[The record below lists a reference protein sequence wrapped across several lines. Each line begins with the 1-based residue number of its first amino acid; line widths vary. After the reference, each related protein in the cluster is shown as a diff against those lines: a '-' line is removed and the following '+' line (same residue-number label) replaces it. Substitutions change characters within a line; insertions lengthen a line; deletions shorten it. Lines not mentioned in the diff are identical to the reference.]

1 MKSFKEGCAAN
12 DEFQTANSGLQSG
25 ELVRDLMEHRLRVP
39 SVPGDTLARP
49 DLDRIICQALQ
60 PGRLL
65 QLEAPGGYGKTH
77 ALVSALASEP
87 DVNVR
92 WIALNAGDNAPSR
105 FLSIL
110 AIALGLAEVL
120 PPNGGT
126 FEDHLTMLLVNRG
139 RQAREAREVLVL
151 DNVHYLTNPA
161 VSGLLHQLVTHL
173 PSGLSVAMASRL
185 PVPFE
190 SHTLELNGNNTRL
203 GPDTLEFSRSE
214 TFEFFAKARSDSLI
228 TSVAIDHLF
237 GLTEGWP
244 TPLALYR
251 RELKQGGER
260 RALHETPS
268 VERFLKDC
276 IAAQL
281 GSTQLKSMRA
291 IAELDSCSDELFF
304 AIEPSVSESGMPPSE
319 AADRGLPL
327 KAVPG
332 RGRWYRLNPL
342 LQAWLQTPVMG
353 GYITRMLMASRWFE
367 QRQQFPEA
375 LKYAVLAGDNDEVV
389 RIASE
394 STEALLLGQDT
405 ASLLS
410 LRKTCRQSCW
420 SEAPGCVLSMAGYMP
435 LVVSSS
441 RQSNF
446 LKASMTGTGK
456 SMRPA
461 STL

>member
-12 DEFQTANSGLQSG
+12 DEFQTANSSLQSG

-39 SVPGDTLARP
+39 SVPDDTLARP
-49 DLDRIICQALQ
+49 NLDRMICQALQ
-60 PGRLL
+60 AGRLL

-77 ALVSALASEP
+77 ALVRALASAP

-92 WIALNAGDNAPSR
+92 WISLNAGDNAPSR

-110 AIALGLAEVL
+110 AMALGLAEVL
-120 PPNGGT
+120 SPNGGT
-126 FEDHLTMLLVNRG
+126 FEDHLTMLLVNRD
-139 RQAREAREVLVL
+139 RQAREVREVLVL
-151 DNVHYLTNPA
+151 DNVHHLTNPA

-190 SHTLELNGNNTRL
+190 SHTLELNGNYTRL
-203 GPDTLEFSRSE
+203 GPDILEFSRSE
-214 TFEFFAKARSDSLI
+214 TFEFFAKARSDGLI

-291 IAELDSCSDELFF
+291 IAELDTCSDELFF

-319 AADRGLPL
+319 AAERGLPL
-327 KAVPG
+327 KPVPG

-342 LQAWLQTPVMG
+342 LQAWL
-353 GYITRMLMASRWFE
+353 
-367 QRQQFPEA
+367 
-375 LKYAVLAGDNDEVV
+375 
-389 RIASE
+389 
-394 STEALLLGQDT
+394 
-405 ASLLS
+405 
-410 LRKTCRQSCW
+410 
-420 SEAPGCVLSMAGYMP
+420 
-435 LVVSSS
+435 
-441 RQSNF
+441 
-446 LKASMTGTGK
+446 
-456 SMRPA
+456 
-461 STL
+461 